1 MKRSELVDKSEIL
14 LFDILQE
21 LIRLNYT
28 MEGLIGLNIPNVN
41 LPSQDKT
48 EALKPVSVQVKDN
61 LCKHCNGTHENKGQE
76 LACAKKNKKKE

>member
-28 MEGLIGLNIPNVN
+28 MDGLRGLNIPNVN

-48 EALKPVSVQVKDN
+48 EALKPVFVEDKGIT
-61 LCKHCNGTHENKGQE
+61 CKHCNGTHENKGQT